1 MLRPLIYDHLAQRP
15 TMFGLIGGVLSSTL
29 VLIIASLLALHAEV
43 RDIEHKQSL
52 ASERLAAITNELN
65 SSFQTLN
72 AQIGQDCGAAE
83 LSQLRKQLLNQK
95 FIRAYGVLNA
105 QDQLSCLSTEG
116 QLASPRDL
124 PKPDLHTTT
133 QRSWYQ
139 YAIHPNKP
147 TMNLII
153 DGHIAAFIDPNIS
166 DEIMQLG
173 NIGVLWLGLDHNAP
187 QDEQLVWSTKPNLD
201 QSPQGPSRPELRFI
215 DSRQPWLEFDW
226 LRQQISVGTN
236 VPHTAYLMQNRF
248 SVWAVLFQYPSI
260 AIVTGLIALLLG
272 ALVSFFIRHKLA
284 RLNSLAFRM
293 QKLCQAEHILC
304 MYQPIIDLRSGQIIG
319 CEVLM
324 RIRDQEQIIFPD
336 QLIPLIREQH
346 LDWALDEAVSR
357 KAIAEL
363 LQHLPSETP
372 QPFKV
377 ALNFFPENISN
388 PALPALLQSLK
399 HPRLAL
405 NIEVTEYGMSEAL
418 FDDVQALRADG
429 YLISVDDFGTGYSNL
444 ATVKKLAPD
453 FLKIDRSFVFDMEDD
468 SLRSSLIPEIV
479 GIATAVQAE
488 IIAEGVENESQA
500 QRLAQMGVQFAQG
513 YWYGKPQ
520 AISSLIETLGT
531 WQQRSAHTA

>member
-1 MLRPLIYDHLAQRP
+1 MLRPQVYDHLAQRP
-15 TMFGLIGGVLSSTL
+15 TTFGLIGGLLSAGIVL
-29 VLIIASLLALHAEV
+29 VIASVLTLHAQV
-43 RDIEHKQSL
+43 RDIEHKQLL
-52 ASERLAAITNELN
+52 ASQRLEAVVNELN
-65 SSFQTLN
+65 LSFQTLN
-72 AQIGQDCGAAE
+72 QQIGQDCSPAA
-83 LSQLRKQLLNQK
+83 LNQLRQKLLNQQ

-105 QDQLSCLSTEG
+105 QNQLACLSTEG
-116 QLASPRDL
+116 LLTSPRAL

-147 TMNLII
+147 AMNLIV
-153 DGHIAAFIDPNIS
+153 DGHIAAFIDINLS
-166 DEIMQLG
+166 NEIAQAG
-173 NIGVLWLGLDHNAP
+173 NIGVLWLGHDQNAP
-187 QDEQLVWSTKPNLD
+187 QSAQLVWSTKPALGE
-201 QSPQGPSRPELRFI
+201 PLQGPARPELRFL
-215 DSRQPWLEFDW
+215 DNRQPWLDIDW
-226 LRQQISVGTN
+226 ARQQIVVGTN
-236 VPHTAYLMQNRF
+236 VPHSAYLMQNKF
-248 SVWAVLFQYPSI
+248 SAWDVLFQSPSI
-260 AIVTGLIALLLG
+260 TLAVGLLALLLG
-272 ALVSFFIRHKLA
+272 ALISFFIQHKLT
-284 RLNSLAFRM
+284 RLNSLAFRI
-293 QKLCQAEHILC
+293 QKLCQPEHILC

-324 RIRDQEQIIFPD
+324 RIRDQDQIIFPD
-336 QLIPLIREQH
+336 QLIPLIREQR
-346 LDWALDEAVSR
+346 LDWALDHAVSR

-363 LQHLPSETP
+363 LQHLPSDTL

-377 ALNFFPENISN
+377 ALNFFPENISH

-453 FLKIDRSFVFDMEDD
+453 FLKIDRSFVFDMEDN

-479 GIATAVQAE
+479 GIATAVHAE
-488 IIAEGVENESQA
+488 VIAEGVENESQA

-520 AISSLIETLGT
+520 TIANLIETLNNWPQKT
-531 WQQRSAHTA
+531 SHTL